1 MSPPPGLQ
9 PGSGG
14 GPSPTRGPGG
24 QRAVAEA
31 LGALLLPL
39 PLRGQE
45 RADGGGRVRGRGG
58 GGLALINS
66 AATSSAST
74 GGWRRTWRRAGQ
86 GGGAGRRR
94 LKSGEV
100 CAQLTAGR
108 EGAGKVS
115 LLDFG
120 EVGLKHG
127 DKAVCLLA
135 YNTNWG

>member
-1 MSPPPGLQ
+1 MRRRSELSCSPSLSGDRSGLT
-9 PGSGG
+9 GAGG
-14 GPSPTRGPGG
+14 FGDGAGG
-24 QRAVAEA
+24 A
-31 LGALLLPL
+31 GAHPFRCHLLCFH
-39 PLRGQE
+39 G
-45 RADGGGRVRGRGG
+45 
-58 GGLALINS
+58 
-66 AATSSAST
+66 

>member
-58 GGLALINS
+58 GGWR
-66 AATSSAST
+66 SSIPLPPPLLPR

>member
-58 GGLALINS
+58 GGWR
-66 AATSSAST
+66 SSIPLPPPLLPR
-74 GGWRRTWRRAGQ
+74 GWVEADVEAGRAGR
-86 GGGAGRRR
+86 G
-94 LKSGEV
+94 SGQEK
-100 CAQLTAGR
+100 T
-108 EGAGKVS
+108 
-115 LLDFG
+115 
-120 EVGLKHG
+120 
-127 DKAVCLLA
+127 
-135 YNTNWG
+135 

>member
-1 MSPPPGLQ
+1 MSPPPGLR

-14 GPSPTRGPGG
+14 GPSPARGPGG
-24 QRAVAEA
+24 QGAGAEA

-58 GGLALINS
+58 AGAHQFRCHLLCCH
-66 AATSSAST
+66 

-120 EVGLKHG
+120 EVGLKDG
-127 DKAVCLLA
+127 DKAACLLV

>member
-58 GGLALINS
+58 GGWR
-66 AATSSAST
+66 SSIPLPPPLLPR
-74 GGWRRTWRRAGQ
+74 GGGGGRGGGPGRAGER
-86 GGGAGRRR
+86 AGED
-94 LKSGEV
+94 LS
-100 CAQLTAGR
+100 R
-108 EGAGKVS
+108 EKFAPSS
-115 LLDFG
+115 LLEG
-120 EVGLKHG
+120 
-127 DKAVCLLA
+127 KAP
-135 YNTNWG
+135 GR